1 MDLVAKE
8 LGVEQKIVDTPFETI
23 KTGADL
29 NAGKCDVAAAG
40 MTITD
45 ERKQSLDFSVP
56 YFDATQALLAKKG
69 SGITSLDSAKG
80 KKVGSQSATTGEDYV
95 KAAKIDPVSFE
106 TSDAELNGLKS
117 GQVDVIIQDLPVV
130 SEWLKDKANADYEV
144 VANLDTGEQYGF
156 AVKKDGNDDLLK
168 TIDDVITAAK
178 QDGRYDDAV
187 REVDRRGSRRL
198 TGRLT
203 ARRSRLPAAPSP
215 TSAERS
221 SMSTPSATTPATSAA
236 LPPTAPTSRL
246 TRRQRRRLSL
256 GVQYALFVAVVAAL
270 AALADWSSLRANF
283 ARGDLAR
290 EMFPDVLT
298 VALKNTVVYTLTG
311 FGAGL
316 LLGVVLALMRLS
328 SVPPYRWL
336 AMAYIEVFRGL
347 PALLIFI
354 FVGVGVPLAFPGTQI
369 PGGTV
374 GKVALAL
381 ALVSAAYMAETV
393 RAGISAVPKG
403 QREAARSLGMS
414 GSRAMI
420 SVVIPQAFRIIVP
433 PLTNE
438 LVLLFKDSS
447 LVLFLG
453 VQLGERELTKFGRD
467 LASTKANI
475 TPILVA
481 GLCYLMITVPL
492 SYLARR
498 LEARNAKATA

>member
-1 MDLVAKE
+1 V
-8 LGVEQKIVDTPFETI
+8 T
-23 KTGADL
+23 
-29 NAGKCDVAAAG
+29 
-40 MTITD
+40 
-45 ERKQSLDFSVP
+45 
-56 YFDATQALLAKKG
+56 
-69 SGITSLDSAKG
+69 TS
-80 KKVGSQSATTGEDYV
+80 T
-95 KAAKIDPVSFE
+95 
-106 TSDAELNGLKS
+106 
-117 GQVDVIIQDLPVV
+117 
-130 SEWLKDKANADYEV
+130 
-144 VANLDTGEQYGF
+144 
-156 AVKKDGNDDLLK
+156 AV
-168 TIDDVITAAK
+168 
-178 QDGRYDDAV
+178 
-187 REVDRRGSRRL
+187 
-198 TGRLT
+198 
-203 ARRSRLPAAPSP
+203 PAAP
-215 TSAERS
+215 R
-221 SMSTPSATTPATSAA
+221 
-236 LPPTAPTSRL
+236 SRL
-246 TRRQRRRLSL
+246 TRRQRRRISL
-256 GVQYALFVAVVAAL
+256 GVQYAVFVAVLLVLAL
-270 AALADWSSLRANF
+270 LADWASLRQNF
-283 ARGDLAR
+283 AQGDLAR
-290 EMFPDVLT
+290 EMFPEVLT
-298 VALKNTVVYTLTG
+298 VALRNTVVYTLTG
-311 FGAGL
+311 FGSGL

-393 RAGISAVPKG
+393 RAGIQAVPKG

-414 GSRAMI
+414 SSRALVSI
-420 SVVIPQAFRIIVP
+420 VIPQAFRIIVP

-481 GLCYLMITVPL
+481 GLCYLVITVPL